1 MFKTVKSTL
10 QSRII
15 TVTSLCLVVLL
26 MGIFF
31 AAQSYSTAVAAVTI
45 NKNQVEESKW
55 DIGFSKEYY
64 KEQEGSIPS
73 VTHQILPNVATTSV
87 TLNKPH
93 DFIEYVLLVENKGN
107 MDAIIS
113 KINVLGINNN
123 VNCTFKVNNEE
134 YKQNVI
140 KGNEKAYITVRVEYK
155 EVVNPLP
162 MKLDLITSIDYKQK
176 EDA

>member
-1 MFKTVKSTL
+1 MFKSVKSL
-10 QSRII
+10 QGRII
-15 TVTSLCLVVLL
+15 TVTSLCFIVLL
-26 MGIFF
+26 MGIVF

-45 NKNQVEESKW
+45 NKNQAEESKW
-55 DIGFSKEYY
+55 DISFTNNYY

-73 VTHQILPNVATTSV
+73 TAHQVLDSVATTTV

-93 DFIEYVLLVENKGN
+93 DYIEYVLQVENKGN

-113 KINVLGINNN
+113 KINVLGLNAN

-162 MKLDLITSIDYKQK
+162 MRLDLVTSVDYKQK
-176 EDA
+176 EDI